1 MATMDEPWSRIVDD
15 VFATTGRLLVLQPV
29 AAPDGWWDCDVVLDG
44 VSRGKFGQFFP
55 QEEEPFV
62 ATLADRLCDSYLHD
76 DIWGGWPICPDHGTH
91 PLEPLLDECGQAV
104 WKCPIGRVVARIGS
118 LSL

>member
-1 MATMDEPWSRIVDD
+1 M
-15 VFATTGRLLVLQPV
+15 L
-29 AAPDGWWDCDVVLDG
+29 
-44 VSRGKFGQFFP
+44 GQFFP

-62 ATLADRLCDSYLHD
+62 AASADRLSDSYLHAD
-76 DIWGGWPICPDHGTH
+76 LWRGWPICSDHGTH
-91 PLEPLLDECGQAV
+91 PAEQLLDESGLAV